1 MRFPR
6 ICFVRHCEER
16 SDAAISKQMLGMTIY
31 YKPKVYYF
39 EKKSWQVATIF
50 FTLASPL
57 SSSLFLW

>member
-31 YKPKVYYF
+31 YKPKVYDF
-39 EKKSWQVATIF
+39 EKKIALLGTGMSN
-50 FTLASPL
+50 
-57 SSSLFLW
+57 FL

>member
-39 EKKSWQVATIF
+39 EKIWNYEIDKGF
-50 FTLASPL
+50 
-57 SSSLFLW
+57 

>member
-39 EKKSWQVATIF
+39 ETNF
-50 FTLASPL
+50 DFCTLHFAL
-57 SSSLFLW
+57 